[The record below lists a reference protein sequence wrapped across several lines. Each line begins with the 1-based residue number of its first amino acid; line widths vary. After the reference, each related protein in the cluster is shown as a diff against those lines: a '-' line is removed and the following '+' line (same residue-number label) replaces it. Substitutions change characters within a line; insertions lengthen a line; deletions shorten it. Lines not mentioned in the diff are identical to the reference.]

1 MFMER
6 KDNFNEKESM
16 YSGLVLVISALL
28 TGISYLTQSISA
40 RGIGGVNY
48 GRVIFPLL
56 VGGIAVYFLKKDKKN
71 S

>member
-1 MFMER
+1 M
-6 KDNFNEKESM
+6 KKKVCIVV
-16 YSGLVLVISALL
+16 LVLAIIGLL
-28 TGISYLTQSISA
+28 AGVSYLVEGISV

-56 VGGIAVYFLKKDKKN
+56 VGIIAVYFLKKDKKN

>member
-1 MFMER
+1 M
-6 KDNFNEKESM
+6 KKKVCIVV
-16 YSGLVLVISALL
+16 LVLAISGFL
-28 TGISYLTQSISA
+28 TSISYLTQGISA

-56 VGGIAVYFLKKDKKN
+56 VGGIAVYFFKKDQQN